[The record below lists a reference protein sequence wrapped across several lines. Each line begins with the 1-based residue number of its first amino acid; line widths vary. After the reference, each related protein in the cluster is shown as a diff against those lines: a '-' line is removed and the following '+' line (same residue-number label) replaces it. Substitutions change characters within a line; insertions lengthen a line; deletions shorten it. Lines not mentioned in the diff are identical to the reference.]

1 MLILS
6 MPWLLNVDV
15 RFDCFNGIL
24 FDNLVVQPFTWT
36 LKFYPQTLK
45 HFVEK

>member
-1 MLILS
+1 

-15 RFDCFNGIL
+15 RFDCFNEIL
-24 FDNLVVQPFTWT
+24 LENLVVQPFTGT
-36 LKFYPQTLK
+36 LKFYLQTLK